1 MQFEESAPIRKWGRI
16 YWDGRVSLGNLL
28 VVLGMLAAVGSWY
41 VGQHDKISALS
52 DRIGLNTYRIEQLE
66 SSQVQSRSEF
76 REMVLDQRR
85 VLGGRLDSIDHRLE
99 VIDSKLDT
107 KMDKPGR

>member
-1 MQFEESAPIRKWGRI
+1 
-16 YWDGRVSLGNLL
+16 
-28 VVLGMLAAVGSWY
+28 
-41 VGQHDKISALS
+41 
-52 DRIGLNTYRIEQLE
+52 
-66 SSQVQSRSEF
+66 
-76 REMVLDQRR
+76 MVLDQRR